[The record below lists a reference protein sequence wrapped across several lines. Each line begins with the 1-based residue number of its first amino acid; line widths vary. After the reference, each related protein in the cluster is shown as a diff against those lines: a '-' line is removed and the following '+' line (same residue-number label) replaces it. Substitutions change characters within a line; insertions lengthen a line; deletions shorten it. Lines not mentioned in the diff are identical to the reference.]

1 MKFLLHLF
9 VAFLIYTL
17 LAPFVIAIRILVEII
32 AIPTTLIGGYVA
44 IYTEVKRRLAQWE
57 IFF

>member
-44 IYTEVKRRLAQWE
+44 IYTEVKRRLAQ
-57 IFF
+57 